1 MRSALLSNTVLR
13 RFVACGTFLAL
24 MAGKEK
30 RKRVSLTP
38 ETKLELIRAIRDGC
52 SQRFVS
58 EKFCAPKSTVA
69 DIWKGKEKIEE
80 HLSASEY
87 PELAKKGK
95 LLNGQSLIR
104 SINPVSCCPCRK
116 GQKVLQFLAL
126 FFRKKEKIF
135 IMICILEAGAMI
147 SRLVLG
153 WLERFCIRHRIKQ
166 VSLQGE
172 SLSADFFL

>member
-38 ETKLELIRAIRDGC
+38 EIKLELIRAIRDGC

-104 SINPVSCCPCRK
+104 SINPVSCCSCRNWSK
-116 GQKVLQFLAL
+116 GAAISGPLLQ
-126 FFRKKEKIF
+126 EKGKD
-135 IMICILEAGAMI
+135 LYHDLHPG
-147 SRLVLG
+147 SR
-153 WLERFCIRHRIKQ
+153 RD
-166 VSLQGE
+166 
-172 SLSADFFL
+172 DFKASSGVA